1 MTVRAAAARAPVMKT
16 AFTPMRTLREPA
28 SRRALPMRGD
38 IGNSARRLD
47 IRMRDYLGKAGA
59 CPGLC
64 STVGTGSPEDSR
76 VLGLA
81 VGRLL
86 GRALRP
92 DPRRARGGVGPLAL
106 GARVLPIALERPSEL
121 IERSSELRFAQLRA
135 IRPRSGDLRC
145 DPTALF
151 DPACQRREYS
161 RLSLGVKDVGEWM
174 ADAPEHS
181 CEG

>member
-1 MTVRAAAARAPVMKT
+1 
-16 AFTPMRTLREPA
+16 
-28 SRRALPMRGD
+28 
-38 IGNSARRLD
+38 
-47 IRMRDYLGKAGA
+47 MRDYLGKAWGV
-59 CPGLC
+59 PGLC
-64 STVGTGSPEDSR
+64 STVGTGSPGDSL

-81 VGRLL
+81 VGRVL
-86 GRALRP
+86 GRALRSIP
-92 DPRRARGGVGPLAL
+92 VGRVEGVGPLAVSVR
-106 GARVLPIALERPSEL
+106 RVLPIALERPSEL
-121 IERSSELRFAQLRA
+121 IERPSELRFAQLHA

-151 DPACQRREYS
+151 DPACQRREYP